1 MLRSSIFF
9 ALISLLSIPAT
20 AQQSPAGAPPTA
32 IRGEVVEADSRTPL
46 AAATVAVWRDEEDVL
61 ATGAVTD
68 VNGRFNIEGLMPGD
82 YYVVISFVGYETER
96 SEEHTSEL
104 QSRGHLVCRL
114 LLEKKKIKRI
124 YVNINLYSSC

>member
-9 ALISLLSIPAT
+9 ALIALLSIPAT

-96 SEEHTSEL
+96 IEDVSLRPGNWTADLRSEERRVGKEG
-104 QSRGHLVCRL
+104 RGR
-114 LLEKKKIKRI
+114 
-124 YVNINLYSSC
+124 